1 MRASGVLLPVSSL
14 PSAYGIGCFSKEA
27 YDFVDRLKKAGQSY
41 WQILPLGPTSYGD
54 SPYQSFSTFAGNP
67 YFIDPEDLVERGYI
81 SKSKCDSYDFGDN
94 AEYVD
99 YGKIYESRFLLLR
112 EAWKNSKIAEE
123 PAFRIFVKDNAYW
136 LDDYALYM
144 AVKVSFDN
152 VSWVEWDEDIRTRR
166 PEALETYRKKFAEE
180 IEFYQFQQYMFRV
193 QWEKLK
199 AYANRKGVKIIG
211 DIPIYVAFDSSDA
224 WASPELFRFDENC
237 NPTAVAGCPPDAFS
251 ATGQLWGNPLYRWD
265 YHKKTGYE
273 WWMKRLEACFKMY
286 DVVRIDHFRAFDA
299 YYAIPAGMKTAEIGE
314 WEPGPG
320 YSLFETMKKRL
331 GEREVIAED
340 LGFLTPSVLEL
351 VQRTGYP
358 GMKVLQ
364 FAFDSRED
372 SDYLPHN
379 YGKNAVAYTG
389 THDNDTTMGW
399 YEQLAEADKEF
410 CNRYLNLGKCSNNE
424 EIKWE
429 FIRAVLSSVAN
440 LAVIPM
446 QDYLGL
452 GSEARINTPS
462 TLGGNWTWR
471 MKKGAFTKELAA
483 EIREMS
489 ELYGRTPKKVKEKA
503 ESGKNGKSAKAGKGR
518 KAENTGSG
526 KAGKGKKAESGK
538 GGKAEK
544 AESGKAGKGKKA
556 GSVKATKAGKENKK
570 A

>member
-41 WQILPLGPTSYGD
+41 WQILPLGPTGYGD

-67 YFIDPEDLVERGYI
+67 YFIDPEDLIERGYI
-81 SKSKCDSYDFGDN
+81 TKQKCGSFDFGDN
-94 AEYVD
+94 VEYVD
-99 YGKIYESRFLLLR
+99 YARIYESRFLLLR
-112 EAWKNSKIAEE
+112 EAWKNSKIANE

-144 AVKVSFDN
+144 AVKASFGN
-152 VSWVEWDEDIRTRR
+152 VCWVEWDEEIKTRM
-166 PEALETYRKKFAEE
+166 PEALEKYRTKFADEV
-180 IEFYQFQQYMFRV
+180 EFYQFQQYMFRV

-199 AYANRKGVKIIG
+199 AYANRKGIKIIG

-224 WASPELFRFDENC
+224 WANPELFQFDEDC
-237 NPTAVAGCPPDAFS
+237 NPTAVAGCPPDAFA

-299 YYAIPAGMKTAEIGE
+299 YYSIPAGMKTAEIGE

-320 YSLFETMKKRL
+320 DSLFETMKKRL

-351 VQRTGYP
+351 VKRTGYP

-379 YGKNAVAYTG
+379 YGRNSVAYTG
-389 THDNDTTMGW
+389 THDNDTTLGW
-399 YEQLAEADKEF
+399 YYGQLAEADREF
-410 CNRYLNLGKCSNNE
+410 CDRYLNLGKCSRE

-429 FIRAVLSSVAN
+429 FIRAVLSCVAD

-452 GSEARINTPS
+452 GSEARINIPS

-471 MKKGAFTKELAA
+471 MKKGAFTKELAL

-489 ELYGRTPKKVKEKA
+489 ELYGRTPKKEKA
-503 ESGKNGKSAKAGKGR
+503 KKKSGNPAK
-518 KAENTGSG
+518 
-526 KAGKGKKAESGK
+526 KGKKGTKASGKGSKQGSKTAGK
-538 GGKAEK
+538 GGKQK
-544 AESGKAGKGKKA
+544 TESLDQQ
-556 GSVKATKAGKENKK
+556 SRKE
-570 A
+570 

>member
-1 MRASGVLLPVSSL
+1 MRASGILLPVSSL
-14 PSAYGIGCFSKEA
+14 PSEYGIGCFSKAA
-27 YDFVDRLKKAGQSY
+27 YDFVDRLAEAGQRY

-67 YFIDPEDLVERGYI
+67 YFIDPDDLVKRGYLT
-81 SKSKCDSYDFGDN
+81 KKQCDSYDFGDN

-99 YGKIYESRFLLLR
+99 YAKIYESRFKLLR
-112 EAWKNSKIAEE
+112 EAWKNSKISED
-123 PAFRIFVKDNAYW
+123 PAFRVFVKDNAYW

-152 VSWVEWDEDIRTRR
+152 VCWVEWDEDIKTRK
-166 PEALETYRKKFAEE
+166 PEALAKYRKQFVEE
-180 IEFYQFQQYMFRV
+180 IEFYQFQQYLFRI

-199 AYANRKGVKIIG
+199 GYANDKKVQLIG

-224 WASPELFRFDENC
+224 WANPELFQFDEDC
-237 NPTAVAGCPPDAFS
+237 NPTAVAGCPPDAFA
-251 ATGQLWGNPLYRWD
+251 ATGQLWGNPLYDWE
-265 YHKKTGYE
+265 YHEKTGFE

-299 YYAIPAGMKTAEIGE
+299 YYSIPAGMKTAEIGT

-320 YSLFETMKKRL
+320 YALFETMKKKL
-331 GEREVIAED
+331 GERAVIAED

-351 VQRTGYP
+351 VKRTGYP

-364 FAFDSRED
+364 FAFDSREE

-379 YGKNAVAYTG
+379 YIHNSVVYTG

-399 YEQLAEADKEF
+399 YEKLPKQDKEF
-410 CNRYLNLGKCSNNE
+410 CDRYLNLAGKTPE

-429 FIRAVLSSVAN
+429 FIRAALSSVSD

-462 TLGGNWTWR
+462 TLGDNWKWR
-471 MKKGAFTKELAA
+471 MKDGAFTKELAA
-483 EIREMS
+483 QIKEMTIT
-489 ELYGRTPKKVKEKA
+489 YGRAPRNVKKDDAPVK
-503 ESGKNGKSAKAGKGR
+503 KAGK
-518 KAENTGSG
+518 KTE
-526 KAGKGKKAESGK
+526 
-538 GGKAEK
+538 
-544 AESGKAGKGKKA
+544 
-556 GSVKATKAGKENKK
+556 
-570 A
+570 